1 MTLLFAGYQIGKI
14 ENSSSVRSC
23 NFSYSANMAAY
34 STDAH
39 LGQQCEILII
49 DVRNVDDSIGNF
61 SIALGNNEV
70 FFYQFYVV

>member
-1 MTLLFAGYQIGKI
+1 MLVLFVGYQIGKI

-23 NFSYSANMAAY
+23 IFSYSANLAAY

-49 DVRNVDDSIGNF
+49 DVRNADDSIGNF
-61 SIALGNNEV
+61 FHNSW
-70 FFYQFYVV
+70 

>member
-1 MTLLFAGYQIGKI
+1 
-14 ENSSSVRSC
+14 
-23 NFSYSANMAAY
+23 MAAY